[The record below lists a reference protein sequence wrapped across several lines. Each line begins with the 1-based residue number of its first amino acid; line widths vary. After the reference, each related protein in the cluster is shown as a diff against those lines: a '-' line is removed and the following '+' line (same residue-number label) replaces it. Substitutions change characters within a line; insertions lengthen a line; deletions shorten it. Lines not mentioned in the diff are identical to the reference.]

1 MKMLYTNYDI
11 KTIAKNITPLDFKN
25 IIAEIIKENGQN
37 AENVILNFKQILDNY
52 KISY

>member
-25 IIAEIIKENGQN
+25 IITEIIKENGN
-37 AENVILNFKQILDNY
+37 AENVILNFKQILENY
-52 KISY
+52 KIS